1 MWLHHLWDLRLGCTK
16 SFCGPYSLLSLVCY
30 PLRSVT
36 HKPVRSRGNDW
47 QIMAA
52 KRAEG
57 AARAA
62 ANAVGFPGDSDLL
75 ADTVRY
81 GSAVFLTVLAFEESV
96 KARILRA
103 IAPAAAQGCSPGLS
117 GASNRRRRQ

>member
-1 MWLHHLWDLRLGCTK
+1 MMAVKWPRELRGRRERGRLLGDADLR
-16 SFCGPYSLLSLVCY
+16 
-30 PLRSVT
+30 
-36 HKPVRSRGNDW
+36 
-47 QIMAA
+47 
-52 KRAEG
+52 
-57 AARAA
+57 
-62 ANAVGFPGDSDLL
+62 

-81 GSAVFLTVLAFEESV
+81 SAVFLTVLAFEESV